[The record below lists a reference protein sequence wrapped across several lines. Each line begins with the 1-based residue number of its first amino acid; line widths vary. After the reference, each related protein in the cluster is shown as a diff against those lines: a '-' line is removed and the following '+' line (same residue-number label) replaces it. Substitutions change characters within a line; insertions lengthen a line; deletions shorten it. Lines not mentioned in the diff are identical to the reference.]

1 MEIEIPYGKSVLSAD
16 IPDGRIGAVLTN
28 QLHDYEPPAP
38 ADVLVEQALA
48 SPIGSL
54 PLCELAKGKEN
65 VVILASD
72 HTRPVPSKAI
82 IPAMLRE
89 VRRFNPQVKIT
100 ILIATGCHRGST
112 RDELV
117 RKFGREVYEQEH
129 IVIHDCLKDTMADYG
144 ILPSGAPLCV
154 NRIGAQADL
163 LIAEGF
169 IEPHFFAGFSGGR
182 KSVLPGICAA
192 STVYA
197 NHSSGMIDSP
207 YAHSGCL
214 KGNRIHEDMVEGARR
229 VGLCFIV
236 NVVCNGNKET
246 VAAFAGD
253 FEQAHL
259 AGVSFLNELCRMQ
272 VDEEAGI
279 VITGNG
285 GFPLDQNIYQ
295 AVKGI
300 STADII
306 CRRGGVIIM
315 AAASVDGHGGNEFY
329 HTFACGKTA
338 GEILQDI
345 LSVPQD
351 KTRPD
356 QWQSQILARAMA
368 RHPVILI
375 STQPP
380 ELVQRMGLIPADN
393 LSQAVEI
400 ADGILGTKEKIVV
413 IPDGVGCI
421 PALKET

>member
-1 MEIEIPYGKSVLSAD
+1 M
-16 IPDGRIGAVLTN
+16 
-28 QLHDYEPPAP
+28 
-38 ADVLVEQALA
+38 
-48 SPIGSL
+48 
-54 PLCELAKGKEN
+54 
-65 VVILASD
+65 
-72 HTRPVPSKAI
+72 
-82 IPAMLRE
+82 
-89 VRRFNPQVKIT
+89 
-100 ILIATGCHRGST
+100 
-112 RDELV
+112 
-117 RKFGREVYEQEH
+117 
-129 IVIHDCLKDTMADYG
+129 
-144 ILPSGAPLCV
+144 
-154 NRIGAQADL
+154 
-163 LIAEGF
+163 
-169 IEPHFFAGFSGGR
+169 
-182 KSVLPGICAA
+182 
-192 STVYA
+192 
-197 NHSSGMIDSP
+197 
-207 YAHSGCL
+207 
-214 KGNRIHEDMVEGARR
+214 
-229 VGLCFIV
+229 GLNFIV

-259 AGVSFLNELCRMQ
+259 AGVSFLNKLCRMQ

-315 AAASVDGHGGNEFY
+315 AAASVDGHGGDEFY

-393 LSQAVEI
+393 LSQAIEI
-400 ADGILGTKEKIVV
+400 ADGILGTEEKIVV

>member
-82 IPAMLRE
+82 IPAMLQE

-129 IVIHDCLKDTMADYG
+129 IVIHDCLKDTMVDYG

-246 VAAFAGD
+246 VAAFAGN

>member
-48 SPIGSL
+48 SPIGRL

-82 IPAMLRE
+82 IPAMLQE

-129 IVIHDCLKDTMADYG
+129 IVIHDCLKDTMVDYG
-144 ILPSGAPLCV
+144 ILPSGVPLCV

>member
-82 IPAMLRE
+82 IPAMLQE

-129 IVIHDCLKDTMADYG
+129 IVIHDCLKDTMVDYG
-144 ILPSGAPLCV
+144 ILPSGVPLCV

-393 LSQAVEI
+393 LSQAIEI
-400 ADGILGTKEKIVV
+400 ADGIMGTKEKIVV

>member
-129 IVIHDCLKDTMADYG
+129 IVIHDCLKDTMVDYG

-315 AAASVDGHGGNEFY
+315 AAASVDGHGGNEFH

>member
-82 IPAMLRE
+82 IPAMLQE

-129 IVIHDCLKDTMADYG
+129 IVIHDCLKDTMVDYG
-144 ILPSGAPLCV
+144 ILPSGVPLCV

>member
-72 HTRPVPSKAI
+72 HTRPVTSKAI
-82 IPAMLRE
+82 IPAMLQE

-129 IVIHDCLKDTMADYG
+129 IVIHDCLKDTMVDYG
-144 ILPSGAPLCV
+144 ILPSGVPLCV